1 MDNIFIQLAIILAVA
16 SIMGLVTIRLKLPLL
31 IAYLLGGLLIAS
43 MAFFDVKQSQALS
56 FLPEIGIAFVLF
68 LVGMELDLRQLK
80 SFGFPIIVAGIL
92 QVVISSVLGT
102 FIAQSFGFKL
112 IESIYLGIGLSF
124 SSTIVVVK
132 LLLEKNDLDSLYGK
146 LSVGILLLEDL
157 LAVVIL
163 LGLTSVSSSVF
174 NLGLTLTF
182 PILAFMG
189 KVALLLAFGLILN
202 KFILGRLFKAV
213 SSSGELLFLTALAWC
228 FIYTSLAQLIG
239 FSVLIG
245 AFLAGV
251 ALANSPYHY
260 QIQGKVKPMRDFFVA
275 LFFVYLGTKVNF
287 GLISSTY
294 LLIMAFTLYS
304 IVVKPIIFLLILGT
318 FGFRKHTLF
327 HTAINLSQI
336 SEFSLIILLVGL
348 THGLVSETALVV
360 IASSGVL
367 SIIISSLMISNSA
380 RIYKRLSFVMGFFE
394 RKKRHFLEETA
405 KSQLKDHVVLI
416 GSHQVGESI
425 IRFLQKE
432 QVSLLALDFNPYQ
445 VDKLTSAGVPT
456 IFGDMS
462 DPEVLDLLN
471 LSQARIIISTVP
483 DKHDNKLLIEELKN
497 RQLHIPVIIRS
508 DSIKDAKELY
518 KFGASF
524 VFVPDVVSGEFLV
537 DMLEAH
543 LNDKEYFK
551 QRSKIELE
559 KLSKKTL
566 AWE

>member
-1 MDNIFIQLAIILAVA
+1 MFVQLAIILGIA
-16 SIMGLVTIRLKLPLL
+16 SIMGFFTHRFKLPLI

-43 MAFFDVKQSQALS
+43 MTFFDVKQSEALS

-80 SFGFPIIVAGIL
+80 SFGLPIMVAGLL
-92 QVVISSVLGT
+92 QVVITSVLGA
-102 FIAQSFGFKL
+102 FIAQSFGFNL

-132 LLLEKNDLDSLYGK
+132 LLLERNDLDSLYGK

-163 LGLTSVSSSVF
+163 LGLTSISSSVF
-174 NLGLTLTF
+174 HLGLTQAL
-182 PILAFMG
+182 PILAFAG
-189 KVALLLAFGLILN
+189 KVVILITFGLVLN
-202 KFILGRLFKAV
+202 RFILGSIFKAV
-213 SSSGELLFLTALAWC
+213 SESGELLFLTALAWC
-228 FIYTSLAQLIG
+228 FIYTSFAQLIG

-260 QIQGKVKPMRDFFVA
+260 QIQGKIKPMRDFFVA

-287 GLISSTY
+287 SLIQSTY
-294 LLIMAFTLYS
+294 LLVIVFTLFS
-304 IVVKPIIFLLILGT
+304 VIVKPIIFLLILGT

-348 THGLVSETALVV
+348 THGLVSETALTI
-360 IASSGVL
+360 IASSAVC
-367 SIIISSLMISNSA
+367 SIIISSLVISNSA
-380 RIYKRLSFVMGFFE
+380 KIYQRLSFVLGFFE
-394 RKKRHFLEETA
+394 RKKRHFIEETA
-405 KSQLKDHVVLI
+405 KPEIKDHVILI

-425 IRFLQKE
+425 IRFLQK
-432 QVSLLALDFNPYQ
+432 QKVTILALDFNPYQ
-445 VDKLTSAGVPT
+445 VDKLISAGIPT
-456 IFGDMS
+456 IFGDMG

-471 LSQARIIISTVP
+471 LAEARIVISTVP

-497 RQLHIPVIIRS
+497 RGLHIPVIIRS
-508 DSIKDAKELY
+508 DSIKEAKELY

-524 VFVPDVVSGEFLV
+524 VYIPDVVSGEFLV

-551 QRSKIELE
+551 QRPKIELE
-559 KLSKKTL
+559 KLSKKIL